1 MKPDE
6 ISKGEQDRID
16 KADANYKTLADVSWS
31 DLQFFLEKA
40 RRMKDPAAF
49 DIAIRVL
56 TTLKKQVTEK

>member
-40 RRMKDPAAF
+40 RRTKDPASF
-49 DIAIRVL
+49 DTAIRVL
-56 TTLKKQVTEK
+56 TAIKRQVTGK